1 MDDMLMCRS
10 YYSPKLSS
18 CLAIDCL
25 LTQGEPAPPC
35 LSSSSSTT
43 STSSSSTSLNLNEPD
58 TTANSSDHLKTY
70 SIKKNSFIFKNV
82 KKNVC
87 KSNSACTSSSSECLS
102 SDEGYVGSYSENHY
116 EINKINRTCQNL
128 VNIMSSLDK
137 PLEENAC
144 FQIPALFVLEEQI
157 ESTGLIGSDE
167 LDLCEKYFPKMDD
180 LNVFSAKLVLYDD
193 LASSF
198 TLESLIEIEQLFK
211 QILDERLD
219 AQKKDETDMASHNWR
234 RVVEKRQMSAAIQCE
249 LTFEDQCDLNA
260 YLNEIDMN
268 LDYSRLDQVY
278 LNSSNLNND
287 LDQCLKFSHNKMAF
301 NLRQYHEYL
310 LGERCAKKSLFANI
324 QVDSIAEF
332 VPVFDN
338 ESYTYDDNYQLEE
351 NEYELS
357 GDGYMASGD
366 DDAEYTMIEGD
377 EFQESTNNF
386 LIDTTVIA
394 HECDELELSDPM
406 DYDGVEYED
415 YEDQIYIDSLTE
427 EDAILLLRS
436 ESEVYALQMS
446 QATKY
451 GLLDDSCHISCK
463 KPSQAKSRFDS
474 GQTDD
479 LSKTDIF
486 DNVFNYEENFDH
498 QQFDYNDEY
507 ILNEE
512 NYSNLSVSLRNSL
525 LNLRKSRRRLA
536 RLLDENSK
544 KMSSGCASTGASSV
558 SSSFSTSHI
567 GLYKQHL
574 ANQSKKPCM
583 YMLTEGRCLR
593 SDCRFVHDFKT
604 ITCKYWL
611 EGECLKGE
619 SCEFLHEIVECEKSS
634 KSQAKKAKKEAKA
647 KKDFK
652 LDTEEFPALGLS
664 SDKPKQSSPKTKSQS
679 MANVVKKNA
688 HKKQNESAKMVKE
701 EKQKSAKQKARAA
714 KNSSTPVIQ
723 ITVKPNKQ
731 QVKKTASNSC
741 GTSLTSSGSSSTTSS
756 RANSKVRV
764 KK

>member
-1 MDDMLMCRS
+1 MLMCRS
-10 YYSPKLSS
+10 YYDSPKLTS

-25 LTQGEPAPPC
+25 LAQRETTPPC

-43 STSSSSTSLNLNEPD
+43 STSSSSTSLNLNESD
-58 TTANSSDHLKTY
+58 SKDNSNDRLKTY
-70 SIKKNSFIFKNV
+70 SIKKNSFIFNNV

-87 KSNSACTSSSSECLS
+87 ISNAACTSSSSECLS
-102 SDEGYVGSYSENHY
+102 SDEGYVGSYSDNYY
-116 EINKINRTCQNL
+116 EINKINKNNQNL
-128 VNIMSSLDK
+128 VNIMSSNDK
-137 PLEENAC
+137 SQEENGC
-144 FQIPALFVLEEQI
+144 FQIPALFVQEETI
-157 ESTGLIGSDE
+157 ESTGLICSDE
-167 LDLCEKYFPKMDD
+167 LDLCEKCFPKMDD
-180 LNVFSAKLVLYDD
+180 VNVFATKVVLYDD

-198 TLESLIEIEQLFK
+198 PIESLIEIEQLCK
-211 QILDERLD
+211 KTLNERMD
-219 AQKKDETDMASHNWR
+219 ADKKDETDMASSNWR
-234 RVVEKRQMSAAIQCE
+234 QVVEKRQICAAKQGE
-249 LTFEDQCDLNA
+249 LFFEDQCDLNA
-260 YLNEIDMN
+260 YLKEIDMN
-268 LDYSRLDQVY
+268 LDYSQLDQIY
-278 LNSSNLNND
+278 LDSSNANTD

-301 NLRQYHEYL
+301 NLRKYHEYL
-310 LGERCAKKSLFANI
+310 LGERSAKKSLFANI

-332 VPVFDN
+332 VPVLDN
-338 ESYTYDDNYQLEE
+338 ESYTYEDKYQLEA
-351 NEYELS
+351 NEYEMGS
-357 GDGYMASGD
+357 EDYTVD
-366 DDAEYTMIEGD
+366 DVEYTMIESD
-377 EFQESTNNF
+377 ELQESAHNF

-394 HECDELELSDPM
+394 HNCDDLELSPGM

-427 EDAILLLRS
+427 EEAILLLRS

-446 QATKY
+446 QAAKY
-451 GLLDDSCHISCK
+451 GLLDDSCQTSCK
-463 KPSQAKSRFDS
+463 KTSQKTRFDS

-479 LSKTDIF
+479 LSKADIF
-486 DNVFNYEENFDH
+486 DNVFNYDEHFDH
-498 QQFDYNDEY
+498 EQFDYSDEI

-525 LNLRKSRRRLA
+525 LDLRKSRRHLA

-544 KMSSGCASTGASSV
+544 KINSGCASTGASST
-558 SSSFSTSHI
+558 SSSFSASHI

-664 SDKPKQSSPKTKSQS
+664 SDKPKQSSPKTKNQS

-688 HKKQNESAKMVKE
+688 HKKENESIKMVKE
-701 EKQKSAKQKARAA
+701 EKQKNAKQKGEHKARSA

-723 ITVKPNKQ
+723 ITIKPNKQ
-731 QVKKTASNSC
+731 QAKKSGSNSC
-741 GTSLTSSGSSSTTSS
+741 GTSLASSGSSSTTSS
-756 RANSKVRV
+756 RANSKVRA